1 MEESNVHIANH
12 ILESVIKDLSFL
24 KDNNFLNIQTYQEV
38 ISLLPA
44 HLSAENNSNVPRPPL
59 PIRKSTSSTT
69 NQSREVINNSLPKLP
84 VRRTNDWSQQPIK
97 LPSPVINP
105 RQPEPEK
112 VIAVP
117 TTAPPPAYTENNSSI
132 ATVEALYDYNGEDPT
147 TDLSFKQGDII
158 EVTEYVNDD
167 WWKGAVNGKTGIF
180 PQNHVKKI
188 PPPIK
193 AKRPQ
198 PPSKPNTTTMHDNNT
213 PTFTPNQPYVYPPPP
228 TTLYQPP
235 PPSQPYNVQSYAPP
249 PIQAYTQQP
258 QQPVAVQQEEEKENK
273 VSNLTKKFGGQV
285 ATAATWGFGATLGS
299 QAANLLIMAVQQGES
314 NGTRVSYDRPTLL
327 ALAGSPFSKLPPV
340 KMAFIP
346 GVTRTPNQSDVV
358 QSFRKEKDRKK
369 EKEKKQKTFTPFAL
383 LGDGDE

>member
-44 HLSAENNSNVPRPPL
+44 HLSAENSSNVPRPPL

-69 NQSREVINNSLPKLP
+69 NQSREVMNNSLPKLP
-84 VRRTNDWSQQPIK
+84 VRRTNDWSQQPVK

-147 TDLSFKQGDII
+147 TDLSFKQGDVI

-167 WWKGAVNGKTGIF
+167 WWKGAVNGKAGIF

-198 PPSKPNTTTMHDNNT
+198 PPSKPITTMHDNNT
-213 PTFTPNQPYVYPPPP
+213 PTFTPNQPYAYPPPP

-299 QAANLLIMAVQQGES
+299 QAASAI
-314 NGTRVSYDRPTLL
+314 
-327 ALAGSPFSKLPPV
+327 F
-340 KMAFIP
+340 
-346 GVTRTPNQSDVV
+346 
-358 QSFRKEKDRKK
+358 
-369 EKEKKQKTFTPFAL
+369 
-383 LGDGDE
+383 